1 MIKMLEIA
9 RQDET
14 VVILC
19 GQTVVVYYGRTPTA
33 AASQVAIDAIT
44 HAMSRLTRAVV
55 VIVIEKG
62 VRAPDPA
69 ARSEIQR
76 AMQRGETKLCAAGY
90 IILGDGFSNAA
101 ARATLSGMLLLT
113 KPKFPTKVF
122 ATSNDAVSWLKN
134 YDVSGPDANQLARF
148 FAQERLT
155 AGSALQVH

>member
-1 MIKMLEIA
+1 MLEIA
-9 RQDET
+9 RQDDT

-19 GQTVVVYYGRTPTA
+19 GQTIVVYYGRTPTA
-33 AASQVAIDAIT
+33 AASQVVIDAIT

-55 VIVIEKG
+55 VIVIETR
-62 VRAPDPA
+62 VRAPDPV

-76 AMQRGETKLCAAGY
+76 AMQRGEAKICATGY
-90 IILGDGFSNAA
+90 IVLGDGFSNAA
-101 ARATLSGMLLLT
+101 ARATLSGMLLLA

-122 ATSNDAVSWLKN
+122 ATSNDAVAWLKN

-155 AGSALQVH
+155 SRSAVQVH